1 MAIVDVNDHG
11 HGKFR
16 GVTEWSPREK
26 IPYRRG
32 VRQGDPLPPILF
44 VSVAELLQCMI
55 NKLFQEGVLSAPLP
69 IPNIDFPIVQYADD
83 TLIVLQACPR
93 QLLVLK
99 ETLEQFA
106 QATGLRVNYGKSAM
120 IPINISAERLQE
132 LADVFGCAIGML
144 PFTYLGLP
152 LGTTKPTIQDMSPLV
167 GLVKRRIMHVLV
179 F

>member
-1 MAIVDVNDHG
+1 MIMDTGSSAVLLNGVPRK
-11 HGKFR
+11 KFPC
-16 GVTEWSPREK
+16 G
-26 IPYRRG
+26 RG

-99 ETLEQFA
+99 ETLE
-106 QATGLRVNYGKSAM
+106 
-120 IPINISAERLQE
+120 
-132 LADVFGCAIGML
+132 
-144 PFTYLGLP
+144 
-152 LGTTKPTIQDMSPLV
+152 
-167 GLVKRRIMHVLV
+167 
-179 F
+179 

>member
-1 MAIVDVNDHG
+1 
-11 HGKFR
+11 
-16 GVTEWSPREK
+16 
-26 IPYRRG
+26 
-32 VRQGDPLPPILF
+32 
-44 VSVAELLQCMI
+44 MI

-93 QLLVLK
+93 QLLGLK

-120 IPINISAERLQE
+120 MPINISAERLQE
-132 LADVFGCAIGML
+132 LADVFGCAVGML

-167 GLVKRRIMHVLV
+167 GLVERRMNACSRFLNLGGRLQFVKSVLSSLPNFYICSLKV
-179 F
+179 